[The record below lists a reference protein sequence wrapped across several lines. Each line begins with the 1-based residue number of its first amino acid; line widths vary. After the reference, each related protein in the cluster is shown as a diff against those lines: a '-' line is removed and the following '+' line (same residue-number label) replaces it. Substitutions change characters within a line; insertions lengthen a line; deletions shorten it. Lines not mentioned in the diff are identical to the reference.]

1 MVTLPENLTATK
13 FPGYFWDIK
22 EEILYSMKIEGV
34 LKELTKIPFG
44 RLKCFT
50 PHAWRMDCDIFC
62 YRISVKGKPKYYTD
76 RYLYSLKIE
85 DSEIPVF
92 NKEIE

>member
-13 FPGYFWDIK
+13 FPGYFWDVK
-22 EEILYSMKIEGV
+22 EHVLYSIKIGGV

-44 RLKCFT
+44 RLTRFV
-50 PHAWRMDCDIFC
+50 PNAWRMDCDKFC
-62 YRISVKGKPKYYTD
+62 YNISVKGRQNFYTD

-92 NKEIE
+92 NKEKE